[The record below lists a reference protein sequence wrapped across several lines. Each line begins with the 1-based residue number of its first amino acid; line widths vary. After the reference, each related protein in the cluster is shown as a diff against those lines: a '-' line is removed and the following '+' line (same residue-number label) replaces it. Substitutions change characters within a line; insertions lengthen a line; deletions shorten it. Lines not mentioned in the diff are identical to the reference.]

1 MCTGL
6 ALETKDGLHL
16 FGRNMDIEYSFNQSI
31 IFIPRNFKCVNKSN
45 KKELTTKYAVLGMG
59 TIFDDYPTFAD
70 GMNEK
75 GLGCAGLNFPVYVSY
90 SKEDIE
96 GKTNIPVYNFLLW
109 VLANFSSV
117 EEVKEALKN
126 ANIVDIPISE
136 NIPNTTLHWM
146 ISDITGKSIVVEQTK
161 EKLNVFDNNIGVLT
175 NSPTFDWHVANL
187 NQYVG
192 LRYNQVPEFKLGD
205 QSLTAL
211 GQGTGLV
218 GLPGDFTPASRFIRV
233 AFLRDAMIKNDKDS
247 IDLIEFFHI
256 LNNVAMVRGSTRTV
270 EEKSDLT
277 QYTSCMCLE
286 KGIYYYNT
294 YENNQINAIDMNKEN
309 LDGNEIKIYKYNN
322 RVGLKSTRLFLIC

>member
-187 NQYVG
+187 NQYVS

-218 GLPGDFTPASRFIRV
+218 GLPGDFTPASRFVRV

-256 LNNVAMVRGSTRTV
+256 LNNVAMVRGSTRTI

-309 LDGNEIKIYKYNN
+309 LDGNEIKIYKYNKTLSIN
-322 RVGLKSTRLFLIC
+322 HVN

>member
-218 GLPGDFTPASRFIRV
+218 GLPGDFTPASRFVRV

-309 LDGNEIKIYKYNN
+309 LDGNEIKTYKYNKTLSIN
-322 RVGLKSTRLFLIC
+322 HVN

>member
-205 QSLTAL
+205 QFLTAL

-309 LDGNEIKIYKYNN
+309 LDGNEIKTYKYNKTLSIN
-322 RVGLKSTRLFLIC
+322 HVN

>member
-187 NQYVG
+187 NQYVS

-218 GLPGDFTPASRFIRV
+218 GLPGDFTPASRFVRV

-309 LDGNEIKIYKYNN
+309 LDGNEIKTYKYNKTLSIN
-322 RVGLKSTRLFLIC
+322 HVN

>member
-109 VLANFSSV
+109 VLANFSLV

-256 LNNVAMVRGSTRTV
+256 LNNVAMVRGSTRTL

-309 LDGNEIKIYKYNN
+309 LDGNEIKTYKYNKTLSIN
-322 RVGLKSTRLFLIC
+322 HVN

>member
-59 TIFDDYPTFAD
+59 TIFDDYPSFAD

-309 LDGNEIKIYKYNN
+309 LDGNEIKTYKYNKTLSIN
-322 RVGLKSTRLFLIC
+322 HVN

>member
-126 ANIVDIPISE
+126 ANIVDIPISK
-136 NIPNTTLHWM
+136 NIPNTTLHRM

-187 NQYVG
+187 NQYVS

-256 LNNVAMVRGSTRTV
+256 LNNVAMVRGSTRTI

-309 LDGNEIKIYKYNN
+309 LDGNEIKTYKYNKTLSIN
-322 RVGLKSTRLFLIC
+322 HVN

>member
-294 YENNQINAIDMNKEN
+294 YENNQINEIDMNKEN
-309 LDGNEIKIYKYNN
+309 LDGNEIKTYKYNKTLSIN
-322 RVGLKSTRLFLIC
+322 HVN

>member
-75 GLGCAGLNFPVYVSY
+75 GLGCVGLNFPVYVSY

-309 LDGNEIKIYKYNN
+309 LDGNEIKTYKYNKTLSIN
-322 RVGLKSTRLFLIC
+322 HVN

>member
-45 KKELTTKYAVLGMG
+45 KKELTTKYAVLGME

-309 LDGNEIKIYKYNN
+309 LDGNEIKTYKYNKTLSIN
-322 RVGLKSTRLFLIC
+322 HVN

>member
-211 GQGTGLV
+211 GQVTGLV

-309 LDGNEIKIYKYNN
+309 LDGNEIKTYKYNKTLSIN
-322 RVGLKSTRLFLIC
+322 HVN

>member
-205 QSLTAL
+205 QSLTSL

-309 LDGNEIKIYKYNN
+309 LDGNEIKTYKYNKTLSIN
-322 RVGLKSTRLFLIC
+322 HVN

>member
-309 LDGNEIKIYKYNN
+309 LDGNEIKTYKYNKTLSVN
-322 RVGLKSTRLFLIC
+322 HVN

>member
-45 KKELTTKYAVLGMG
+45 KKELITKYAVLGMG

-309 LDGNEIKIYKYNN
+309 LDGNKIKTYKYNKTLSIN
-322 RVGLKSTRLFLIC
+322 HVN

>member
-45 KKELTTKYAVLGMG
+45 KKELTTKYAVLRMG

-70 GMNEK
+70 GMNER

-309 LDGNEIKIYKYNN
+309 LDGNEIKTYKYNKTLSIN
-322 RVGLKSTRLFLIC
+322 HVN

>member
-59 TIFDDYPTFAD
+59 TIFDDYHTFAD

-309 LDGNEIKIYKYNN
+309 LDGNEIKTYKYNKTLSIN
-322 RVGLKSTRLFLIC
+322 YVN

>member
-109 VLANFSSV
+109 VLANFRSV

-187 NQYVG
+187 NQYVS

-218 GLPGDFTPASRFIRV
+218 GLPGDFTPASRFVRV

-256 LNNVAMVRGSTRTV
+256 LNNVAMVRGSTRTI

-294 YENNQINAIDMNKEN
+294 YENNQINAIDINKEN
-309 LDGNEIKIYKYNN
+309 LDGNEIKTYKYNKTLSIN
-322 RVGLKSTRLFLIC
+322 HVN

>member
-70 GMNEK
+70 GMNER

-233 AFLRDAMIKNDKDS
+233 AFLRDAMIKNDNDS

-309 LDGNEIKIYKYNN
+309 LDGNEIKTYKYNKTLSIN
-322 RVGLKSTRLFLIC
+322 HVN

>member
-218 GLPGDFTPASRFIRV
+218 GLPGDFTPASRFVRV

-256 LNNVAMVRGSTRTV
+256 LNNVAMVRGSTRTI

-309 LDGNEIKIYKYNN
+309 LDGNEIKTYKYNKTLSIN
-322 RVGLKSTRLFLIC
+322 YVN

>member
-218 GLPGDFTPASRFIRV
+218 GLPGDFTPASRFVRV

-256 LNNVAMVRGSTRTV
+256 LNNVAMVRGSTRTI

-294 YENNQINAIDMNKEN
+294 YENNQINAIDINKEN
-309 LDGNEIKIYKYNN
+309 LDGNEIKTYKYNKTLSIN
-322 RVGLKSTRLFLIC
+322 HVN

>member
-187 NQYVG
+187 NQYVS

-294 YENNQINAIDMNKEN
+294 YENNQISAIDMNKEN
-309 LDGNEIKIYKYNN
+309 LDGNEIKTYKYNKTLSIN
-322 RVGLKSTRLFLIC
+322 HVN

>member
-161 EKLNVFDNNIGVLT
+161 EKLNVFNNNIGVLT

-309 LDGNEIKIYKYNN
+309 LDGNEIKTYKYNKTLSIN
-322 RVGLKSTRLFLIC
+322 HVN

>member
-256 LNNVAMVRGSTRTV
+256 LNNVAMVKGSIRTI
-270 EEKSDLT
+270 EEKSDIT

-309 LDGNEIKIYKYNN
+309 LDGNEIKTYKYNKTLSIN
-322 RVGLKSTRLFLIC
+322 HVN

>member
-187 NQYVG
+187 NQYVS

-218 GLPGDFTPASRFIRV
+218 GLPGDFTPASRFVRV

-256 LNNVAMVRGSTRTV
+256 LNNVAMVRGSTRTI

-294 YENNQINAIDMNKEN
+294 YENNQINAIDINKEN
-309 LDGNEIKIYKYNN
+309 LDGNEIKTYKYN
-322 RVGLKSTRLFLIC
+322 KTLIINHVN

>member
-90 SKEDIE
+90 SKDDIE

-309 LDGNEIKIYKYNN
+309 LDGNEIKTYKYNKTLSIN
-322 RVGLKSTRLFLIC
+322 HVN

>member
-256 LNNVAMVRGSTRTV
+256 LNNIAMVRGSTRTV

-309 LDGNEIKIYKYNN
+309 LDGNEIKTYKYNKTLSIN
-322 RVGLKSTRLFLIC
+322 HVN

>member
-45 KKELTTKYAVLGMG
+45 KKELTTKYAVIGMG

-309 LDGNEIKIYKYNN
+309 LDGNEIKTYKYNKTLSIN
-322 RVGLKSTRLFLIC
+322 HVN

>member
-146 ISDITGKSIVVEQTK
+146 ISDITGKFIVVEQTK

-187 NQYVG
+187 NQYVS

-218 GLPGDFTPASRFIRV
+218 GLPGDFTPASRFVRV

-256 LNNVAMVRGSTRTV
+256 LNNVAMVRGSTRTI

-309 LDGNEIKIYKYNN
+309 LDGNKIKTYKYNKTLSIN
-322 RVGLKSTRLFLIC
+322 HVN

>member
-45 KKELTTKYAVLGMG
+45 NKELTTKYAVLGMG

-75 GLGCAGLNFPVYVSY
+75 GVGCAGLNFPIYVSY
-90 SKEDIE
+90 SKESIE

-309 LDGNEIKIYKYNN
+309 LDGNEIKTYKYNKTLSIN
-322 RVGLKSTRLFLIC
+322 HVN

>member
-6 ALETKDGLHL
+6 DLETIDGLHL

-309 LDGNEIKIYKYNN
+309 LDGNEIKTYKYNKTLSIN
-322 RVGLKSTRLFLIC
+322 HVN

>member
-309 LDGNEIKIYKYNN
+309 LDGNEIKTYKYNKTLSIN
-322 RVGLKSTRLFLIC
+322 YVN

>member
-286 KGIYYYNT
+286 KRIYYYNT

-309 LDGNEIKIYKYNN
+309 LDGNEIKTYKYNKTLSIN
-322 RVGLKSTRLFLIC
+322 HVN

>member
-1 MCTGL
+1 MATGL

-309 LDGNEIKIYKYNN
+309 LDGNEIKTYKYNKTLSIN
-322 RVGLKSTRLFLIC
+322 HVN

>member
-187 NQYVG
+187 NQYVS
-192 LRYNQVPEFKLGD
+192 LRYNQVSEFKLGD
-205 QSLTAL
+205 QALTAL

-218 GLPGDFTPASRFIRV
+218 GLPGDFTPASRFVRV

-256 LNNVAMVRGSTRTV
+256 LNNVAMVRGSTRTI

-309 LDGNEIKIYKYNN
+309 LDGNEIKTYKYNKTLSIN
-322 RVGLKSTRLFLIC
+322 HVN